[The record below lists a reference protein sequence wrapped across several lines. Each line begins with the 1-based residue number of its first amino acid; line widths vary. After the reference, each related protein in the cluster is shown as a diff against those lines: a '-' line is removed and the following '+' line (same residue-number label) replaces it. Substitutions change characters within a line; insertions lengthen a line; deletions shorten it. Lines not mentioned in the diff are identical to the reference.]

1 MLDTTTFVGLDV
13 HARSIKAVSLD
24 VMTGE
29 VRCATFGYDA
39 GAVAEWVRSVDP
51 KARCVYESGV
61 TGFDL
66 QKRLS
71 GLGVDCVVGAV
82 SKMIKPSADRRRKND
97 RNDAE
102 FLARMLSVG
111 NVVEVWVPDDEC
123 EAARD
128 LTRALEDARDD
139 LSRSKQRLSKFLLR
153 HGLVF
158 DERTPTGRR
167 KGNWTR
173 AHWSWIESI
182 RFAEGAD
189 NDVLAYYVD
198 AVRRAAEEKARLEG
212 LVEAEARKPRWRRR
226 VDSLRCLK
234 GVDTATAADLV
245 FEAGEFSRFRNAR
258 SFAAWVGLTPSEHSS
273 GESDRRGA
281 ITKAGNWIGY
291 TDVDSSGR
299 GAGDGRAVY
308 EGPQAPEA
316 FHRRVQEADS
326 RPLQRRQAQAR
337 DHGRV
342 RPRQE
347 HRGEVD
353 QVDKRDRLAA
363 RRVQPHA
370 RAEPDPGARAREPQ
384 APDGG
389 RRLKTSGAD
398 IRSKVRAIAANEG
411 RYPISAQCRLLGVAR
426 STYYS
431 MRSRADRPAAPDPAA
446 PAVVAAHAAS
456 KGRYGSRKIKASLER
471 SGVTVSRRRVCRIMR
486 ENGLVSAYGRKRFK
500 VHPGAVNEADVPNVV
515 ARGFGGRAPRTHICS
530 DLTYVRV
537 GASWNY
543 VCLLVDLYNREIVG
557 HSAGPRKDARL
568 VKSAFATLSFPIS
581 DIEVFHTDRGSE
593 FDNAEIDLMLE
604 AFGIERSLSAKG
616 CPYDNA
622 VDEST
627 NRILKAE
634 LVHRETFGTTRE
646 LRAKLSDYVHW
657 YNNFRIHSTLGYMSP
672 VEFREAGLSLPES
685 SK

>member
-1 MLDTTTFVGLDV
+1 MR
-13 HARSIKAVSLD
+13 RSMKRISGAAAALAVAAALALCGPAAYAAPADPGDAQAQPAEAQPADGGPGAQPAQADASQPEAPQADGAQAEPAQSEAAAPVSLSYSAH
-24 VMTGE
+24 VSNIGWM
-29 VRCATFGYDA
+29 
-39 GAVAEWVRSVDP
+39 GAVAGGEVAGTTGRGLPLEALRLVLSDASTGEPLGADAISVE
-51 KARCVYESGV
+51 AHVSN
-61 TGFDL
+61 
-66 QKRLS
+66 
-71 GLGVDCVVGAV
+71 VGWQPA
-82 SKMIKPSADRRRKND
+82 
-97 RNDAE
+97 
-102 FLARMLSVG
+102 VG
-111 NVVEVWVPDDEC
+111 NGGTAGTTGQSRAVE
-123 EAARD
+123 A
-128 LTRALEDARDD
+128 
-139 LSRSKQRLSKFLLR
+139 
-153 HGLVF
+153 
-158 DERTPTGRR
+158 
-167 KGNWTR
+167 
-173 AHWSWIESI
+173 I
-182 RFAEGAD
+182 
-189 NDVLAYYVD
+189 
-198 AVRRAAEEKARLEG
+198 AAEVSSPVSGG
-212 LVEAEARKPRWRRR
+212 LSYSAHV
-226 VDSLRCLK
+226 
-234 GVDTATAADLV
+234 
-245 FEAGEFSRFRNAR
+245 
-258 SFAAWVGLTPSEHSS
+258 
-273 GESDRRGA
+273 
-281 ITKAGNWIGY
+281 WIGY

-363 RRVQPHA
+363 RRGQPHA

>member
-1 MLDTTTFVGLDV
+1 MSAEGEAIRSNDYRKDTTVKAPSTRPAAVLGLDV
-13 HARSIKAVSLD
+13 GKSSHWACLIDRD
-24 VMTGE
+24 GE
-29 VRCATFGYDA
+29 VLASAPVRNREAELDA
-39 GAVAEWVRSVDP
+39 LFASAPAGTLVVVDQ
-51 KARCVYESGV
+51 
-61 TGFDL
+61 F
-66 QKRLS
+66 
-71 GLGVDCVVGAV
+71 
-82 SKMIKPSADRRRKND
+82 
-97 RNDAE
+97 RNIGS
-102 FLARMLSVG
+102 L
-111 NVVEVWVPDDEC
+111 
-123 EAARD
+123 
-128 LTRALEDARDD
+128 
-139 LSRSKQRLSKFLLR
+139 
-153 HGLVF
+153 
-158 DERTPTGRR
+158 
-167 KGNWTR
+167 
-173 AHWSWIESI
+173 
-182 RFAEGAD
+182 
-189 NDVLAYYVD
+189 
-198 AVRRAAEEKARLEG
+198 AVRRARAAGLGVAHLPGLAASRAAGLFAGEAKTDERDAAVIARTALG
-212 LVEAEARKPRWRRR
+212 VP
-226 VDSLRCLK
+226 DSLS
-234 GVDTATAADLV
+234 GVPGRGEALEAARALSSQRDHVVACATRDKNRLRAVLLESCPALEAAVDL
-245 FEAGEFSRFRNAR
+245 
-258 SFAAWVGLTPSEHSS
+258 
-273 GESDRRGA
+273 SDRRWLELL
-281 ITKAGNWIGY
+281 WIGY

>member
-1 MLDTTTFVGLDV
+1 MERNVMGELNVYRGSGAKPNFSEIARRHGMDRHTVAKYWREGESAADGRSARGSAFDPLEEVIRAKAQLPGMTKMAVYAFLREGRGEGLPGYGAFTAWCRARDV
-13 HARSIKAVSLD
+13 PFGGAGGREPHPRFETPPGRQLQFDWKEGMRLVDSE
-24 VMTGE
+24 GE
-29 VRCATFGYDA
+29 VFEFSVFTATLGYSRKHRFIPVRSRTLDDLLSCLLATFTRLG
-39 GAVAEWVRSVDP
+39 
-51 KARCVYESGV
+51 GV
-61 TGFDL
+61 
-66 QKRLS
+66 
-71 GLGVDCVVGAV
+71 
-82 SKMIKPSADRRRKND
+82 P
-97 RNDAE
+97 E
-102 FLARMLSVG
+102 
-111 NVVEVWVPDDEC
+111 EC
-123 EAARD
+123 
-128 LTRALEDARDD
+128 
-139 LSRSKQRLSKFLLR
+139 
-153 HGLVF
+153 
-158 DERTPTGRR
+158 
-167 KGNWTR
+167 
-173 AHWSWIESI
+173 
-182 RFAEGAD
+182 
-189 NDVLAYYVD
+189 
-198 AVRRAAEEKARLEG
+198 
-212 LVEAEARKPRWRRR
+212 
-226 VDSLRCLK
+226 
-234 GVDTATAADLV
+234 
-245 FEAGEFSRFRNAR
+245 
-258 SFAAWVGLTPSEHSS
+258 
-273 GESDRRGA
+273 
-281 ITKAGNWIGY
+281 WIGY

-299 GAGDGRAVY
+299 GARDGRAVY

-326 RPLQRRQAQAR
+326 RPLQRRKAQAR

-363 RRVQPHA
+363 RRGQPHA

-431 MRSRADRPAAPDPAA
+431 MRSRADRPDAPDPAA

>member
-29 VRCATFGYDA
+29 VRAATFGYDA

-51 KARCVYESGV
+51 GARCVYESGV

-71 GLGVDCVVGAV
+71 GLGVGCAVGAV

-167 KGNWTR
+167 RGNWTR

-182 RFAEGAD
+182 EFAEGAD

-198 AVRRAAEEKARLEG
+198 AVRRAAEDKARLEG
-212 LVEAEARKPRWRRR
+212 LVEGEARKPRWRRR

-234 GVDTATAADLV
+234 GVDTASAADLV

-258 SFAAWVGLTPSEHSS
+258 
-273 GESDRRGA
+273 
-281 ITKAGNWIGY
+281 WIGY

-398 IRSKVRAIAANEG
+398 IRSRVRAIAANEG

-486 ENGLVSAYGRKRFK
+486 ENGLAGAYGRKRFK

-530 DLTYVRV
+530 DLTCVRV

>member
-1 MLDTTTFVGLDV
+1 MPRYSTAFGMDV
-13 HARSIKAVSLD
+13 HLRSTTVCALD
-24 VMTGE
+24 AETGE
-29 VRCATFGYDA
+29 AVARRFRGNPW
-39 GAVAEWVRSVDP
+39 GEVAEWMSGFP
-51 KARCVYESGV
+51 GPSLAAYESGYL
-61 TGFDL
+61 GFAP
-66 QKRLS
+66 QRELS
-71 GLGVDCVVGAV
+71 GLGVDCVVAAV
-82 SKMIKPSADRRRKND
+82 SKVPRSAADLSSKND
-97 RNDAE
+97 RNDAARMAKAILSHDISPVWVPSPE
-102 FLARMLSVG
+102 IEGLRDLAGAHDAATARLAAAKQRLLAFLARRGYAYGGTTPAG
-111 NVVEVWVPDDEC
+111 NPRRYWTYGFLRWLDGIHPADDGGIRALAALRNEV
-123 EAARD
+123 EAAD
-128 LTRALEDARDD
+128 ETREA
-139 LSRSKQRLSKFLLR
+139 
-153 HGLVF
+153 
-158 DERTPTGRR
+158 
-167 KGNWTR
+167 
-173 AHWSWIESI
+173 
-182 RFAEGAD
+182 
-189 NDVLAYYVD
+189 VLAEY
-198 AVRRAAEEKARLEG
+198 RAAVAAGPLSAE
-212 LVEAEARKPRWRRR
+212 VEA
-226 VDSLRCLK
+226 L
-234 GVDTATAADLV
+234 
-245 FEAGEFSRFRNAR
+245 
-258 SFAAWVGLTPSEHSS
+258 
-273 GESDRRGA
+273 
-281 ITKAGNWIGY
+281 WIGY

-530 DLTYVRV
+530 DLASVRV

-543 VCLLVDLYNREIVG
+543 VCLLADLCNGEIVG